1 MLSKCCTKYASKF
14 GNLSSDH
21 NPGKCQSS
29 FQSQRRTMPKN
40 VQTTT
45 ELDSFYMLVK
55 LWWKSFKLGFNSM
68 WTENVQMFKLDL
80 QKSEETDQIA
90 NIHQIL
96 ENAREFQKN
105 ICYIK
110 YAKAFDCTTTNW
122 KILQD
127 HHIRPPY
134 LPSVIPVC
142 RSRSN
147 IRTLGHGTMD
157 WLQIGKGVHQGCKL
171 SPCLFNLYA
180 EYIM

>member
-1 MLSKCCTKYASKF
+1 MSVFIPVTKKDNAKEC
-14 GNLSSDH
+14 SDYH
-21 NPGKCQSS
+21 RIRLILHAGKVMVKILQA
-29 FQSQRRTMPKN
+29 R
-40 VQTTT
+40 VQQYVNR
-45 ELDSFYMLVK
+45 EYPDVQA
-55 LWWKSFKLGFNSM
+55 GF
-68 WTENVQMFKLDL
+68 TKVRG
-80 QKSEETDQIA
+80 DQIA

-171 SPCLFNLYA
+171 SPYLFNLYA